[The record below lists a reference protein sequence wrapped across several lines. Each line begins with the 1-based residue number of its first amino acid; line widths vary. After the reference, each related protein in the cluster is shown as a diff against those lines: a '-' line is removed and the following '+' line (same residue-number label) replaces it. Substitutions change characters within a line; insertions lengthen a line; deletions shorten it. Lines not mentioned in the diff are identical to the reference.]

1 MSESNYSES
10 SEESTA
16 VLKPVDDTPSDAKDV
31 ETTQMTH
38 PESEEE
44 SNQGSD
50 EDSDEES
57 EGEAQAAQKKDSE
70 ASVESD
76 DESSASEQQPEKGS
90 AEEPVQ
96 EDKSENEADDD
107 DEQVAP
113 DLSMTTENED
123 KEAKKEEE
131 EEVTKEV
138 VEVTEDVVPATVS
151 EHVLEPETEAKCE
164 DSTPEIAKDVESKS
178 EDKEEKPVD
187 TAAIKASF
195 SQGSAA
201 PSQGSASADKFRE
214 PVLKEKIKNPVLLEN
229 AGQKHGAGI
238 DKFHEPVLKTKIKNP
253 VSFSGQKHSA
263 GAATFESKVALEK
276 GLRNPTFGYLK
287 SSFTGISKFTEP
299 IAVSS
304 GKTDSL
310 KRSEWG
316 KGGPKGSFKWVQV
329 GGSWKKQYDA

>member
-1 MSESNYSES
+1 MKEDMSENSYSES

-16 VLKPVDDTPSDAKDV
+16 VLKLVDDTPSDVKDV

-44 SNQGSD
+44 SNQGS
-50 EDSDEES
+50 EDDLEEES
-57 EGEAQAAQKKDSE
+57 EGDAQAAQKKYSE
-70 ASVESD
+70 PSVESD
-76 DESSASEQQPEKGS
+76 DESSASEQQPEKESGDEPAS
-90 AEEPVQ
+90 EAE
-96 EDKSENEADDD
+96 SENEADGHE
-107 DEQVAP
+107 EQVTS
-113 DLSMTTENED
+113 DLSATPENED
-123 KEAKKEEE
+123 KEDKKEG
-131 EEVTKEV
+131 VA
-138 VEVTEDVVPATVS
+138 VTEDDVPAIVS
-151 EHVLEPETEAKCE
+151 ENGLEPEAEAKDE
-164 DSTPEIAKDVESKS
+164 KQVDSATEIDKDAEPKS
-178 EDKEEKPVD
+178 EVKKEKPAN
-187 TAAIKASF
+187 TAAIEASF

-201 PSQGSASADKFRE
+201 PSQSNASADRFRE